1 MVEKHKTFIRKGADL
16 IYNASISLVEA
27 LTGFELIIEHLDGRK
42 MHVKSK
48 EGDIVKPGVLKTVR
62 ECGMPFFESPFRFGN
77 LYINFEIVFPNTI
90 DNSQKESLNNVS

>member
-1 MVEKHKTFIRKGADL
+1 
-16 IYNASISLVEA
+16 
-27 LTGFELIIEHLDGRK
+27 

>member
-62 ECGMPFFESPFRFGN
+62 ECGMPFF